1 MGSNPIAPS
10 IMIIKLEQQIDCPTL
25 CRRIGKMI
33 ERYGR
38 ENNLKDKAISI
49 KIVEIVDSG
58 DNHTHKIEYKD
69 IENAE

>member
-25 CRRIGKMI
+25 CRRIAKML
-33 ERYGR
+33 ERYSR
-38 ENNLKDKAISI
+38 ENDLKDKAISI
-49 KIVEIVDSG
+49 KIVEIVDGG
-58 DNHTHKIEYKD
+58 DNYIPKIENKD

>member
-1 MGSNPIAPS
+1 
-10 IMIIKLEQQIDCPTL
+10 
-25 CRRIGKMI
+25 MI

>member
-1 MGSNPIAPS
+1 MGSNPIAPNV
-10 IMIIKLEQQIDCPTL
+10 MIIKLEQQIDCPTL

-58 DNHTHKIEYKD
+58 DNHIPKIEYKD